1 MDPPLWTAEHVRFLE
16 TARVGH
22 LATADGRGRP
32 SVVPVVF
39 VLDGGKVYTPIDGK
53 PKGDA
58 ETLRRI
64 RNIRENPAVA
74 FLVDRYDEDW
84 TRLAFVHIRGTAA
97 VLSAG
102 SAKSGPADSEEF
114 SRAETLL
121 REKHP
126 QYCSVPLGGPGGLM
140 IRINPTSCTAWGPL

>member
-1 MDPPLWTAEHVRFLE
+1 LLTAEHVRFLQ

-58 ETLRRI
+58 GALRRI

-97 VLSAG
+97 ILGADPAESD
-102 SAKSGPADSEEF
+102 PADHDEF
-114 SRAETLL
+114 PKAETLP
-121 REKHP
+121 RQKHP
-126 QYCSVPLGGPGGLM
+126 QYLSVPLGGPEGLM

>member
-1 MDPPLWTAEHVRFLE
+1 M
-16 TARVGH
+16 GH

-58 ETLRRI
+58 GALRRI

-74 FLVDRYDEDW
+74 FLVNRYNEDW

-97 VLSAG
+97 ILSAE
-102 SAKSGPADSEEF
+102 SAESGPADSDEF
-114 SRAETLL
+114 PRAETLL
-121 REKHP
+121 REKHS
-126 QYCSVPLGGPGGLM
+126 QYRSVPLGGPEGLM
-140 IRINPTSCTAWGPL
+140 IRINPTSCTAWGQL